1 MIPKCSHSTHIVAFK
16 KIQNTIQVIFIL
28 VAKFVLVHDIGKHFE
43 AGRPSQAKT
52 METYEH
58 CLHLF
63 IEH

>member
-1 MIPKCSHSTHIVAFK
+1 MVAFK